1 MAENQLGG
9 QQYVLLPEG
18 ASRLIGRDAQRTN
31 IAVAIA
37 VSNAVKTTLG
47 PKGMDKMM
55 VSDLGDIVITNDGAT
70 ILDEMNVEHPVA
82 KIMVDVA
89 KTQDKEVGDGTTSV
103 VVMAG
108 NLLKG
113 AEDLIEQGIHPTII
127 IKGYKMAATKAIELL
142 NKYSNTVKPDDESVL
157 QKIAQVSLGSKN
169 IGSDATKAQIGKLV
183 IKAIKQVMV
192 KNNNAISI
200 DHDFIKIEKKAG
212 GSTAGTELI
221 NGVLID
227 KEVTHPGMPKLA
239 NNAKIALLDAALEIE
254 KTETDAK
261 IEITSPD
268 QMQAF
273 LQQEEKMLR
282 DMVDKVKKSGAKVV
296 FTQKGIDDLA
306 QHYLAKEGI
315 MAARRIKKSDV
326 EKLSRATGAKIVTS
340 LEDLTSDDLG
350 FAGTVEERKIGGEAM
365 IFVEKCKDP
374 KSVTIFVRGSSQQVI
389 DEVERSIQDVIGALS
404 ATMENEGRYN
414 IGGGAIEIDVAEGI
428 RAYSGE
434 VGGREQLAIQKFADA
449 AEAIPKTLAENSGM
463 DAIDT
468 LVQLRSKHKSKE
480 GKAFGV
486 NVYKNAISDME
497 REGVYE
503 PTKMKE
509 QIINSANEAAQ
520 MILRIDDVISSRSKG
535 GGMPQGGMP
544 GGMGGEMD

>member
-142 NKYSNTVKPDDESVL
+142 NKYSNTVKPDDDSVL

-169 IGSDATKAQIGKLV
+169 IGSDSTKAQIGKLV

-273 LQQEEKMLR
+273 LQQEEKMLK
-282 DMVDKVKKSGAKVV
+282 DMVDKVKKSGAKVI

-468 LVQLRSKHKSKE
+468 LVQLRSKHKPKD

-497 REGVYE
+497 KEGVYE

>member
-142 NKYSNTVKPDDESVL
+142 NKYSNTVKPDDDSVL

-169 IGSDATKAQIGKLV
+169 IGSDSTKAQIGKLV

-273 LQQEEKMLR
+273 LQQEEKMLK
-282 DMVDKVKKSGAKVV
+282 DMVDKVKKSGAKVI

-468 LVQLRSKHKSKE
+468 LVQLRSKHKPKD
-480 GKAFGV
+480 GKTFGV

-497 REGVYE
+497 KEGVYE

>member
-169 IGSDATKAQIGKLV
+169 IGSDSTKTQIGKLV

-192 KNNNAISI
+192 KNNNVISV
-200 DHDFIKIEKKAG
+200 DHDFIKIEKKSG
-212 GSTAGTELI
+212 GSTADTELI

-227 KEVTHPGMPKLA
+227 KEVTHPGMPKLV

-273 LQQEEKMLR
+273 LQQEEKMLK

-326 EKLSRATGAKIVTS
+326 EKLSRATGAKIITS
-340 LEDLTSDDLG
+340 LEDLTGDDLG

-468 LVQLRSKHKSKE
+468 LVQLRSKHKSKD
-480 GKAFGV
+480 GKTFGV

-503 PTKMKE
+503 PTRMKE

>member
-142 NKYSNTVKPDDESVL
+142 NKYSNTVKPDDDSVL

-169 IGSDATKAQIGKLV
+169 IGSDSTKAQIGKLV

-192 KNNNAISI
+192 KNNNVISV

-212 GSTAGTELI
+212 GSTADTELI

-227 KEVTHPGMPKLA
+227 KEITHPGMPKLA

-273 LQQEEKMLR
+273 LQQEEKMLK
-282 DMVDKVKKSGAKVV
+282 DMVDKVKKSGAKVI

-468 LVQLRSKHKSKE
+468 LVQLRSKHKPKD
-480 GKAFGV
+480 GKTFGV

-497 REGVYE
+497 KEGVYE

>member
-113 AEDLIEQGIHPTII
+113 AEELIEQGIHPTII

-142 NKYSNTVKPDDESVL
+142 NKYSYTVKPDDESVL

-169 IGSDATKAQIGKLV
+169 IGSDSTKTQIGKLV

-192 KNNNAISI
+192 RSNNAISV

-212 GSTAGTELI
+212 GSTADTELI

-227 KEVTHPGMPKLA
+227 KEVSHPGMPKLV

-273 LQQEEKMLR
+273 LQQEEKMLK
-282 DMVDKVKKSGAKVV
+282 DMVDKVKKSGAKVI

-340 LEDLTSDDLG
+340 LEDLTNEDLG

-434 VGGREQLAIQKFADA
+434 AGGREQLAIQKFADA
-449 AEAIPKTLAENSGM
+449 AEAIPKILAENSGM

-468 LVQLRSKHKSKE
+468 LVQLRSKHKSKD
-480 GKAFGV
+480 GRPFGV

-497 REGVYE
+497 REGIYE
-503 PTKMKE
+503 PTKMKV

>member
-142 NKYSNTVKPDDESVL
+142 NKYSNTVKPDDDSVL

-169 IGSDATKAQIGKLV
+169 IGSDSTKAQIGKLV

-192 KNNNAISI
+192 KNNNAISV

-273 LQQEEKMLR
+273 LQQEEKMLK
-282 DMVDKVKKSGAKVV
+282 DMVDKVKKSGAKVI

-468 LVQLRSKHKSKE
+468 LVQLRSKHKPKD

-497 REGVYE
+497 KEGVYE